1 MGYRLGVDLGTSFT
15 AATIGRAGTQSGSP
29 AGESAIVPSVAFI
42 GANGEREYG
51 TAAAERAGAEPQRVL
66 RGFVRRIGD
75 ETPMLP
81 EAGAATAAHRIA
93 ADFVAWVVAQASAQ
107 EGRAPEAVA
116 VTHAAGWGPHKR
128 ELFAA
133 ALRDAGVPSPV
144 LVADPIATA
153 MAGTLG
159 REHAPGAVIAV
170 YDLGGRTFDAALV
183 RRDADG
189 AWSAF
194 GNPAGLPDLGGTDL
208 DDLVLGHVITGLS
221 PDQQQALAQLDAD
234 DDAVTT
240 AMAGLRAAC
249 VKAKEALSSQATVVV
264 EVKLPGVTANVR
276 LTRAE
281 FEAMISPALEAT
293 VDVLDAVVDAAGLAA
308 GDLAS
313 ILIAGGSSRIPLVT
327 QMLSTHFHR
336 PVVTAG
342 GQHAATAIAAGAVLA
357 LGNAPVTTTVVPTP
371 PMANPAKR
379 SVRLAKP
386 STKAKT
392 AASAAAKPVVPAR
405 PKVLTVAAAPVAP
418 VPPIAAVVPA
428 VVETPA
434 YPVVEL
440 PPSDPMGS
448 GSKPI
453 RARRMSRRSEIVG
466 LEGLAASTSVENAMP
481 IAEVPRAVIPARKV
495 ASVEA
500 LLAEEPVRIGPARPA
515 PARVET
521 VRADEVLP
529 PPRPAMDD
537 AGFDHLDDRPY
548 QMVEQSEDGWTW
560 RSLFSVRRSLALTVL
575 TGAIFVG
582 STAWI
587 PATPAITDHS
597 SSSTP
602 QVTSDRHI
610 QP

>member
-15 AATIGRAGTQSGSP
+15 VATIGRAGTAQNGSLDRD
-29 AGESAIVPSVAFI
+29 SAIVPSVAFI

-51 TAAAERAGAEPQRVL
+51 TAAAERAGTEPQRVL

-93 ADFVAWVVAQASAQ
+93 ADFVAWVVAQASTQ

-116 VTHAAGWGPHKR
+116 VTHPAVWGPHKR
-128 ELFAA
+128 ELFTA
-133 ALRDAGVPSPV
+133 ALRDAGVPDPV
-144 LVADPIATA
+144 LIADPVATA
-153 MAGTLG
+153 TAGTVG

-189 AWSAF
+189 AWSAL
-194 GNPAGLPDLGGTDL
+194 GNPAGLADLGGTDL
-208 DDLVLGHVITGLS
+208 DDLVLGHVIGGLS
-221 PDQQQALAQLDAD
+221 PDQQQALAQLDSD
-234 DDAVTT
+234 DDAVTA

-249 VKAKEALSSQATVVV
+249 VQAKETLSSQATTVV

-281 FEAMISPALEAT
+281 FEAMVSPALEAT
-293 VDVLDAVVDAAGLAA
+293 IDVLDAVVVAAGLAA
-308 GDLAS
+308 RDLDY
-313 ILIAGGSSRIPLVT
+313 ILVAGGSSRIPLVT
-327 QMLSTHFHR
+327 QLLSRHFQV

-342 GQHAATAIAAGAVLA
+342 GKHAATAIAAGAVLA
-357 LGNAPVTTTVVPTP
+357 LGSAPVTATAVPMP

-379 SVRLAKP
+379 TVRLGKSGAKER
-386 STKAKT
+386 T
-392 AASAAAKPVVPAR
+392 AASAPAKAAVPAPAKP
-405 PKVLTVAAAPVAP
+405 LTATAPMAPVAP
-418 VPPIAAVVPA
+418 VATVVTP

-440 PPSDPMGS
+440 PLPDAAGS
-448 GSKPI
+448 SSKPI
-453 RARRMSRRSEIVG
+453 RSRRVSRRSEIVG

-481 IAEVPRAVIPARKV
+481 VAGVPRAVIPARKV

-500 LLAEEPVRIGPARPA
+500 LLAEEPVRAEPARPA

-521 VRADEVLP
+521 VRADEMLP
-529 PPRPAMDD
+529 PPRPALDD
-537 AGFDHLDDRPY
+537 AGFDHVDE
-548 QMVEQSEDGWTW
+548 VEVQDSDENWTW
-560 RSLFSVRRSLALTVL
+560 RSLFSVRRSLVLTVL

-602 QVTSDRHI
+602 HITSDRHI